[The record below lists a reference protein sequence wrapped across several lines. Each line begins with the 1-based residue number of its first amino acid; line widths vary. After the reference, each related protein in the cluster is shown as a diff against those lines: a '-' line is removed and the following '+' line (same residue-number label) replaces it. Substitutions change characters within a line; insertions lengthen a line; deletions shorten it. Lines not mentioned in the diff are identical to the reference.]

1 MVGIDGGYVHARDG
15 DNRKAGTFEL
25 WEGKSVPADGNAKCF
40 GFVTS

>member
-1 MVGIDGGYVHARDG
+1 MAATSTRGTVTDS
-15 DNRKAGTFEL
+15 KAGAFEL